1 MSSTPVTDDGKFIR
15 GLGLLDST
23 MLVAGS
29 MIGSGVF
36 IVSADISRLVG
47 SPGWLLV
54 VWAVTGA
61 LTIIAA
67 LSYGELAAMM
77 PRAGG
82 QYVYLREAYGPLWG
96 FLYGWTLFLVIQTGT
111 IAAVA
116 VAFARFLGV
125 LAPTISPTTWIVPPI
140 VLSRNYAVSLSLQQA
155 VAIAIIVLLTILN
168 TRGLKLGKL
177 IQNVFTSAKTLSL
190 FALILLGI
198 FVGRN
203 AAAVS
208 ANFGHFWT
216 SIGVTPIK
224 SDLASIG
231 TVSATAGALSML
243 IAVCVAQVG
252 SLFSADAWN
261 NITFTAGE
269 VKDPRRNLPL
279 SLAFGTG
286 LVIALYLLAN
296 VAYLC
301 VLPLDK
307 IQHAADD
314 RVATAVIAVM
324 FGSAGAVIMAVA
336 IMISTFGCCNGL
348 ILAGARVYYAMA
360 QDGLFFRSTGRLN
373 AQHVPAMAL
382 VLQGVWTAL
391 LVLPRTRLRD
401 PITNAPML
409 DASGVEQYGNLYG
422 MLLDYVVFAVL
433 IFYILTIAALF
444 VLRRTQPDAERPYR
458 AFGYPILPALYII
471 AATTILLVL
480 SIYRTQTSWPGLL
493 IVLAGV
499 PVYFFWR
506 KPNGLTPADDQA
518 DERNRSDS

>member
-1 MSSTPVTDDGKFIR
+1 MAQSVAADEGKFIR

-36 IVSADISRLVG
+36 IVSADIARLVG
-47 SPGWLLV
+47 SSGWLLV
-54 VWAVTGA
+54 VWLVTGA
-61 LTIIAA
+61 LTVIAA

-82 QYVYLREAYGPLWG
+82 QYVYLREAYSPLWG

-125 LAPTISPTTWIVPPI
+125 FTPAISATRWLIPPI
-140 VLSRNYAVSLSLQQA
+140 ILSRNYAVSVSTQQL
-155 VAIAIIVLLTILN
+155 VAIAIIALLTVLN
-168 TRGLKLGKL
+168 TRGLQLGKL

-190 FALILLGI
+190 LALIILGL
-198 FVGRN
+198 VLGRN
-203 AAAVS
+203 ADALAANFAHLWTPSAVS
-208 ANFGHFWT
+208 
-216 SIGVTPIK
+216 PIK
-224 SDLASIG
+224 SDLSFVA
-231 TVSATAGALSML
+231 TVSATGGALGML

-252 SLFSADAWN
+252 SLFSSDAWN
-261 NITFTAGE
+261 NITFTAAE
-269 VKDPRRNLPL
+269 VRDPRRNLPL

-286 LVIALYLLAN
+286 LVITLYLLAN

-301 VLPLDK
+301 VLPLER

-314 RVATAVIAVM
+314 RVATAAMAVM
-324 FGSAGAVIMAVA
+324 FGGAGAAIMAVA

-360 QDGLFFRSTGRLN
+360 RDGLFFKSTARLN
-373 AQHVPAMAL
+373 ERHVPAMAL
-382 VLQGVWTAL
+382 VLQGIWTAL

-401 PITNAPML
+401 AVTNAPML
-409 DASGVEQYGNLYG
+409 DASGAEQYGNLYG

-433 IFYILTIAALF
+433 IFYVLTIAGLF
-444 VLRRTQPDAERPYR
+444 VLRRTQPQAERPYR
-458 AFGYPILPALYII
+458 AFGYPLLPAFYIV
-471 AATTILLVL
+471 AATVILLVL
-480 SIYRTQTSWPGLL
+480 AVYRTQTSWPGLL

-499 PVYFFWR
+499 PVYFLWR
-506 KPNGLTPADDQA
+506 KSRPV
-518 DERNRSDS
+518 